1 MPKIPGKKFENLEK
15 IYGVDK
21 APPVRKLEARKSDA
35 PLKPFRPPSSR
46 PGGGDREVR
55 RLKLDRAKELLSG
68 KVSTVW
74 IYAISS
80 KIDDGLKDRI
90 FDVYKGLLDDENIVP
105 YVKEAW

>member
-1 MPKIPGKKFENLEK
+1 M
-15 IYGVDK
+15 D
-21 APPVRKLEARKSDA
+21 S

-46 PGGGDREVR
+46 PTGGDREVR

-68 KVSTVW
+68 KVSTIW

-80 KIDDGLKDRI
+80 QIDQDLKDRI

-105 YVKEAW
+105 YVKEAWEI